1 MPHLQDSLLIASD
14 LDGTLLDHH
23 TYRWEAASG
32 WLGLF
37 KQRDV
42 PVVLCSSKSAAEMI
56 EWQKEL
62 GLSGQPFIAENG
74 AVIQLPESW
83 QDHENAPRILVGVRH
98 EELIA
103 MLDNL
108 RRQSG
113 FKFICFADVDDNTVS
128 EWTGLTRKQAS
139 LARLRE
145 ASEAFIWRD
154 SEEMF
159 RAFAAQIADLG
170 LTLVQGGRFW
180 HVVDKQSD
188 IGQALRWLLQEYQQ
202 RDGVTYTSI
211 GLGDGPNDTTLLD
224 NVDYAVVV
232 KGYSRQPIVLRNDNP
247 ERVYH
252 SLHYGPE
259 GWKEGLDHFI
269 PTEA

>member
-1 MPHLQDSLLIASD
+1 MPHLSDSLLIASD

-37 KQRDV
+37 KQRGV
-42 PVVLCSSKSAAEMI
+42 PVVLCSSKSSAEMV

-74 AVIQLPESW
+74 GVIQLPETW
-83 QDHENAPRILVGVRH
+83 DDHERAPRILVGVRH
-98 EELIA
+98 DEIIA
-103 MLDNL
+103 LLNKL
-108 RRQSG
+108 RDRFT
-113 FKFICFADVDDNTVS
+113 FKFTCFADVDDNTVS
-128 EWTGLTRKQAS
+128 DLTGQTRKQAS

-159 RAFAAQIADLG
+159 SAFAEEVAKHG
-170 LTLVQGGRFW
+170 LKLVQGGRFW
-180 HVVDKQSD
+180 HVLDKQCD
-188 IGQALRWLLQEYQQ
+188 IGQAFRWLQGEYQQ
-202 RDGVTYTSI
+202 RDGISYATI
-211 GLGDGPNDTTLLD
+211 GLGDGPNDATLLD
-224 NVDYAVVV
+224 SVDFAVVV
-232 KGYSRQPIVLRNDNP
+232 KGYSRQPVVLRNDNP
-247 ERVYH
+247 QRVYH
-252 SLHYGPE
+252 SVHYGPE

-269 PTEA
+269 PSEK